1 MLLPMKLQGFGL
13 SLPPRHGPETWTAE
27 DLAGWV
33 RPPPPPSFAPDTPAG
48 RRAYAAMLRALEDPF
63 QGCRS
68 RPVMPPDQGTDTLE
82 IAAAAAAIE
91 DAGVSADEIG
101 FVLQHSS
108 GDRHLVPK
116 NVFAAHRA
124 LGLRRECLVSNI
136 DTENASFLTQLQLA
150 AGLLMTGLGP
160 AGLLIVSS
168 QRAAMLP
175 KASPFSALVG
185 DGAVAVVVRA
195 DPSAGVVASV
205 TRTEGAAHLDYVVSA
220 EEAPWWRSGP
230 IGLRV
235 LNPAGMARHL
245 LQNADLLIQACA
257 ETLDR
262 AVWSPGDVEL
272 FVSHQPT
279 GWMQEVV
286 REGLG
291 LDAAVTIDT
300 FSDHG
305 SLGACNLP
313 LALALARRSGQA
325 KDGARALLTAGGAAN
340 TWGAMALRL

>member
-1 MLLPMKLQGFGL
+1 MPLPIKLQGFGL
-13 SLPPRHGPETWTAE
+13 ALPPLHGKETWTAE

-48 RRAYAAMLRALEDPF
+48 RAAYAAMLRALADPF
-63 QGCRS
+63 QGCRA
-68 RPVMPPDQGTDTLE
+68 RPVMAPEQGTDDLE
-82 IAAAAAAIE
+82 IAAARAALE
-91 DAGVSADEIG
+91 DAKISTDELG

-116 NVFAAHRA
+116 NVFAVHRA
-124 LGLRRECLVSNI
+124 LGLRGECVVSSI
-136 DTENASFLTQLQLA
+136 DTENASFLTQLQLS
-150 AGLLMTGLGP
+150 AGLLRTGVGP

-175 KASPFSALVG
+175 KSSPFSALVG
-185 DGAVAVVVRA
+185 DGAAAVVVRA
-195 DPSAGVVASV
+195 DPAAGIVAS
-205 TRTEGAAHLDYVVSA
+205 TIRTEGAAHLDYVVSA

-245 LQNADLLIQACA
+245 LQNADLLIQACKV
-257 ETLDR
+257 TLDR
-262 AVWSPGDVEL
+262 AAWSPKDVEL
-272 FVSHQPT
+272 FVCHQPT
-279 GWMQEVV
+279 GWLQEVV

-291 LDAAVTIDT
+291 LDAALTIDT
-300 FSDHG
+300 FTDHG

-313 LALALARRSGQA
+313 LALALARRAGRV

-340 TWGAMALRL
+340 TWGAIALRL